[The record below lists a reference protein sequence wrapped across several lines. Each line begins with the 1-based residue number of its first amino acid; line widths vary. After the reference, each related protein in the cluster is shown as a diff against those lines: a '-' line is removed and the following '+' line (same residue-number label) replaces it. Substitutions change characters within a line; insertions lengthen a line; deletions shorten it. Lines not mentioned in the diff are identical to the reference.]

1 MKRKLILLLLA
12 IVTSLVIAGA
22 AAAQEETPSQTSVT
36 TIMDV
41 VESDERLTTFKALV
55 EAAILADNLN
65 EDGPF
70 TVFAPTNEA
79 FAAFEEIAAASGLNM
94 TDVLLYHVVNGQYN
108 AAALAGRSSLT
119 TLEGEH
125 LFFNSTDDAL
135 SINQAATVAIA
146 DIQTSNG
153 VLHIIDRVLLP
164 STVQKGNPGATIM
177 DVLAEDGRFE
187 TFINLLTTANLD
199 EMLNNTNDSF
209 TVFAPTD
216 EAFARAPESL
226 IEFWTADPEGE
237 LNTILTYHIV
247 GDALRSNQ
255 IATDTYI
262 PTWEGRPLIVTFN
275 DEDGLR
281 LNGRSFVTADIM
293 AANGVIHAVDAALIP

>member
-12 IVTSLVIAGA
+12 IVTSLVMTGA
-22 AAAQEETPSQTSVT
+22 AAAQEEAPAQTSVT

-41 VESDERLTTFKALV
+41 VETDERLSTFQTLV

-79 FAAFEEIAAASGLNM
+79 FAAFEEMAAESGLNM
-94 TDVLLYHVVNGQYN
+94 TDVLLYHVVNGRYD

-119 TLEGEH
+119 TLEGER
-125 LFFNSTDDAL
+125 LFFNSTNDTM
-135 SINQAATVAIA
+135 SINQVATVSIA
-146 DIQTSNG
+146 DIQTTNG

-187 TFINLLTTANLD
+187 TLINLLTTANLD
-199 EMLNNTNDSF
+199 DMLNNTNDSF
-209 TVFAPTD
+209 TLFAPTD

-247 GDALRSNQ
+247 GDTLRSHQ

-281 LNGRSFVTADIM
+281 LNGRSFVTADM
-293 AANGVIHAVDAALIP
+293 LASNGIVHAVDAVLIP